1 MRYKNG
7 STITDYYFV
16 CNWRGDVIRIYDG
29 AGAVVANYNYDAWGN
44 VISVTD
50 ANGAAITDSTH
61 IANVNPLRYRGYY
74 YDSETGF
81 YYVSSRYYD
90 PEIGRWINADS
101 SDTLTANFENFA
113 QYNVFAYCFNN
124 SVNMCDL
131 DGSWAFAIA
140 GGGYLATAGT
150 IGVANAWNPVGWV
163 IVGTVAIA
171 TVTMVGVIVYTST
184 VRKNEPDPYARP
196 GQKKQGRERKNKA
209 RKNKNWKPRSKPK
222 PPKKHTPDRDYRKY

>member
-1 MRYKNG
+1 M
-7 STITDYYFV
+7 
-16 CNWRGDVIRIYDG
+16 
-29 AGAVVANYNYDAWGN
+29 
-44 VISVTD
+44 
-50 ANGAAITDSTH
+50 
-61 IANVNPLRYRGYY
+61 
-74 YDSETGF
+74 
-81 YYVSSRYYD
+81 SSRYYD

-196 GQKKQGRERKNKA
+196 GQKKQGREHKNKA
-209 RKNKNWKPRSKPK
+209 RKNKNWKPRPTPK
-222 PPKKHTPDRDYRKY
+222 PPKKHTPGRDHRKY